1 MTGNFVIDAPFS
13 ESYYRDPKEVSSF
26 NFLIIIMI
34 YQSKQLQLLMRIK
47 MLTGVVEVGL
57 FCGVSDNS

>member
-1 MTGNFVIDAPFS
+1 MGIKKAGPVVTDNGNYFNFLKKIISNLHYMTGNFVIDAPFS

-34 YQSKQLQLLMRIK
+34 
-47 MLTGVVEVGL
+47 
-57 FCGVSDNS
+57 